1 MKAILLVL
9 SLFVANL
16 AFAGVELKQSGKSLG
31 TVISLD
37 CGSSITCTKDNMSKG
52 YIKLNAAQPPIAATA
67 TTITADQCGST
78 FINSGAVLMNLPKV
92 GTGTVGCQLT
102 FVVGNASNFDINPDN
117 ADTIL
122 TLTNAAG
129 DSIRNATVGGTVTLQ
144 AVGTASWVVLG
155 VNGTWTDIN

>member
-1 MKAILLVL
+1 MKALILVL
-9 SLFVANL
+9 SLLVSSF
-16 AFAGVELKQSGKSLG
+16 AFAGVELKQAGKSLG

-37 CGSSITCTKDNMSKG
+37 CGASMTCTKDNMSKG
-52 YIKLNAAQPPIAATA
+52 YIKLNAALAPITATA
-67 TTITADQCGST
+67 TTITDAQCGST
-78 FINSGAVLMNLPKV
+78 FVNAGAVLMNLPKISASNR
-92 GTGTVGCQLT
+92 GCRLT

-129 DSIRNATVGGTVTLQ
+129 DSIRNATAGGSVTLM
-144 AVGTASWVVLG
+144 AVGPTSWFVVG